1 MLLCSNYEESYAE
14 DGKKRL
20 ASVKNYLIE
29 ASVVK
34 RDMSERKLT
43 PDTKTIV
50 SKKVN
55 GINNEV
61 KNREITKQKLFN

>member
-20 ASVKNYLIE
+20 ASVKNYLIK
-29 ASVVK
+29 ASMVK

-43 PDTKTIV
+43 PDTKSIV

>member
-20 ASVKNYLIE
+20 GSVKNYLIK
-29 ASVVK
+29 ASIVK

-43 PDTKTIV
+43 PDTKSIV
-50 SKKVN
+50 SKKVI